1 MTLVKSLVFIAAV
14 FLSALLIAFLG
25 IDDGFEAIDV
35 PLHFLGG
42 FGWSMLAIVILRKY
56 QQAFVSKWF
65 YLTFCVGFV
74 LIIGTG
80 WEVAEYLLELAV
92 GDHEML
98 TRLTVRDTLADL
110 LNDSLGA
117 ITAWVIF
124 KKSA

>member
-1 MTLVKSLVFIAAV
+1 MTLVRSLVFIAAV

-35 PLHFLGG
+35 PLHILGG
-42 FGWSMLAIVILRKY
+42 FGWSMLAIVVLEKFR
-56 QQAFVSKWF
+56 QTFVNKWV

-74 LIIGTG
+74 LIIGVG
-80 WEVAEYLLELAV
+80 WEAAEYLLELGV

-98 TRLTVRDTLADL
+98 TRLNVRDTIADL
-110 LNDSLGA
+110 LNDSVGA
-117 ITAWVIF
+117 IAAWAIF